1 MFLNAFNAF
10 RRAEPIATKGIHSAF
25 EYVYPPI
32 RIRLPTHS
40 NTFTHP
46 FEYVYPPFKYFQ

>member
-1 MFLNAFNAF
+1 MFLMLLRAF
-10 RRAEPIATKGIHSAF
+10 RHAVSIDVKGFHRPF

-46 FEYVYPPFKYFQ
+46 FEYVYPPFKYF